1 MWINCAD
8 TKWAQILSMCSVNM
22 LLFFINWISVFQFH
36 FGHLARGSGWGL
48 YNSKF
53 DNFYNDRLQTVMKM
67 RVWRMIMETKKAN
80 KGPGYGSAL
89 SLRIQ
94 RGVRRA
100 ELGLR
105 SPISALCSPSAF
117 DGYERLLAV
126 FILIMF
132 KGFCWL
138 LNWKTQLSSAGFLQ
152 PASSGLA
159 HPPVYSPKFN
169 TVC

>member
-1 MWINCAD
+1 
-8 TKWAQILSMCSVNM
+8 
-22 LLFFINWISVFQFH
+22 
-36 FGHLARGSGWGL
+36 
-48 YNSKF
+48 
-53 DNFYNDRLQTVMKM
+53 
-67 RVWRMIMETKKAN
+67 METKKAN

-94 RGVRRA
+94 SGVRRA

-117 DGYERLLAV
+117 DGYERLVAV

-138 LNWKTQLSSAGFLQ
+138 LNWKTQLSSAGFLK

-169 TVC
+169 KFVKKYTLFMLVSQNSQSTENMLLLFLVNFHLFIYILSEIWRGRENLASAGSLLKCL